1 MALACSSASA
11 VPVWRWVDEMGVVH
25 YSDRP
30 MPGAEQIEL
39 EGAQSFPSAPLRS
52 APGTARQSPARQ
64 AEAPQAPAD
73 RYRQIDV
80 ISPSQQE
87 TLWNIG
93 GNLDVRVA
101 LDPPLQQGHRLDVY
115 LDGALQNVDAT
126 SSQFTVPEVFRGVHT
141 LQAVVLDQ
149 NDREVSRSLAVTF
162 MVQQTSILN
171 PNNPNAPP
179 RRRN

>member
-1 MALACSSASA
+1 
-11 VPVWRWVDEMGVVH
+11 
-25 YSDRP
+25 

-39 EGAQSFPSAPLRS
+39 QAAQGFPSA
-52 APGTARQSPARQ
+52 APQLPRPAPARQ
-64 AEAPQAPAD
+64 PEERRPTAE

-93 GNLDVRVA
+93 AVLEVQVA
-101 LDPPLQQGHRLDVY
+101 LDPPLQQNHRLDVY
-115 LDGALQNVDAT
+115 LDGELRDIGAT
-126 SSQFTVPEVFRGVHT
+126 SAQFSVPEVYRGVHT
-141 LQAVVLDQ
+141 LQAVVRDP
-149 NDREVSRSLAVTF
+149 DGREMARSLAVTF

-171 PNNPNAPP
+171 PNNPNAP